1 MAAGVAGAQGVI
13 GLPGRPPIGG
23 DLGKRLLGLA
33 GPALQQHR
41 HGQVPADEIPQ
52 EPVIPADV
60 RQGLPGERNRLVSV
74 TVLASELG
82 PQDRQHCRD
91 VGVPAGRGAG
101 RSLPIGV
108 GVFGLGEQRLHLI
121 DAATDR
127 RPDRPGQAQPRPGLD
142 HLGGQRRQPAIDGR
156 ALAVLEA
163 LLAVLLDQPGGPA
176 GLPGSQGMIHGRIG
190 LPVGLQPGGRV
201 AVQHRH
207 TVGICVLETG
217 AQQVGEQAV
226 VAPPASFLVQ
236 GNQEQVGPLDLLQ
249 GGLAAPWPVT
259 ASHSGPDRR
268 PRIDVS
274 SRNRTSWSGWRASTS
289 SVR

>member
-1 MAAGVAGAQGVI
+1 MQGRWRARW
-13 GLPGRPPIGG
+13 PR
-23 DLGKRLLGLA
+23 
-33 GPALQQHR
+33 
-41 HGQVPADEIPQ
+41 
-52 EPVIPADV
+52 
-60 RQGLPGERNRLVSV
+60 
-74 TVLASELG
+74 
-82 PQDRQHCRD
+82 
-91 VGVPAGRGAG
+91 AG

-121 DAATDR
+121 DAATDQ

-163 LLAVLLDQPGGPA
+163 FLAVLLDAGRPSWPPRQPGHDPRPHRPA
-176 GLPGSQGMIHGRIG
+176 RWPPARRPRCGAAPAHGRDLRAG
-190 LPVGLQPGGRV
+190 
-201 AVQHRH
+201 A
-207 TVGICVLETG
+207 G

-274 SRNRTSWSGWRASTS
+274 SSRTSWSGWRASTS